1 MKLLKHA
8 IRKIK
13 KRIVLKTS
21 DEIHIKKI
29 DELAITPTMKCSLNC
44 VMCHQKEI
52 KHWPNM
58 EYEDFKK
65 LLFNL
70 KKEGVK
76 KISLVGGEIF
86 VHPEMWKFIKLM
98 EKMKFQYDLSSNLF
112 FVPNMSRLRQLS
124 GLEMVTTSIDG
135 DEAVHDK
142 IRNVPGAY
150 KKTVQNIK
158 ILKSWGIKID
168 VACVAQKANL
178 HMLRNIVSDICKLKV
193 KSITLLFENTLT
205 NPQKLANK
213 GLIKKIT
220 GEDSN
225 ILVSSIENPLGTMSE
240 DDFKYIVKLTPSL
253 IKLAKHHG
261 ANLHL
266 ATQFIYPEL
275 LNQKCSLK
283 NYTCG
288 IFKGYN
294 MIAYNKGELPF
305 CGFITLEKDFDLLS
319 NKPLSVANSKEYIKL
334 RRAFKKYGA
343 LPMCRLCCALKK
355 K

>member
-98 EKMKFQYDLSSNLF
+98 EKMKSIKHL
-112 FVPNMSRLRQLS
+112 LR
-124 GLEMVTTSIDG
+124 
-135 DEAVHDK
+135 
-142 IRNVPGAY
+142 
-150 KKTVQNIK
+150 
-158 ILKSWGIKID
+158 
-168 VACVAQKANL
+168 
-178 HMLRNIVSDICKLKV
+178 
-193 KSITLLFENTLT
+193 
-205 NPQKLANK
+205 
-213 GLIKKIT
+213 
-220 GEDSN
+220 
-225 ILVSSIENPLGTMSE
+225 
-240 DDFKYIVKLTPSL
+240 
-253 IKLAKHHG
+253 
-261 ANLHL
+261 
-266 ATQFIYPEL
+266 
-275 LNQKCSLK
+275 
-283 NYTCG
+283 
-288 IFKGYN
+288 
-294 MIAYNKGELPF
+294 
-305 CGFITLEKDFDLLS
+305 
-319 NKPLSVANSKEYIKL
+319 
-334 RRAFKKYGA
+334 
-343 LPMCRLCCALKK
+343 
-355 K
+355 